1 MLSGAMVA
9 HAQHLAIINANA
21 WFPLVFLLARRG
33 LLENHRF
40 YTLAAGVFFGIEIL
54 TGHVQHA
61 VLLGLLLFLYF
72 AYEACAGPNRARL
85 WPRWIWQ
92 LALIAAI
99 GAGLAMVQLLPTAE
113 LSPLS
118 IRTQISHWDVT
129 TGNHPSYLWTLFLP
143 NYFGGINGVPYLRPV
158 DPTFY
163 YAFLTVPGCLLA
175 LIGLIELAR
184 RKNFFW
190 LGLILL
196 CSILAM
202 GKRGYLIEFLY
213 HVPILNLFRHPPMYF
228 DLANFG
234 LCLMA
239 AVGMRTLWDQARQQ
253 YYRRVFPPGLMI
265 LLLLAILLGVAF
277 QFATSIPG
285 WHHMLLVLAVFV
297 GLVAGTLHGP
307 FPARLSQCAVMGIVV
322 FELCFHGMN
331 QVFNS
336 TAGDPWKTMAY
347 DYEAGRKE
355 TLQFL
360 RSDQESHF
368 RVAGFGESQLSNG
381 WNLWRIPGVYGWNPI
396 MLRRYQEYI
405 RQFTHSA
412 GYAQPYSGPGQPDH
426 SLDSPMLDL
435 LGVKYLVV
443 TSRVEEEQRLTK
455 SNQFEKVFSDLDWW
469 KVYRNKDHM
478 PGPWFLP
485 GAYALPDTFS
495 ELALMNTSWFEP
507 REALLIARE
516 HLGRSK
522 LQHVQELPVISLRA
536 DQVGALSSRAAVA
549 VNNNDCAELDLKFAY
564 WTEKGNWIRF
574 DFKGPSVAGRYL
586 LLMQYTTPEAGTSLE
601 VAVAKGS
608 TKQISSPVTLPR
620 TWDWNCKAT
629 RSAQLGEFQLGPGAH
644 QLTLTLTS
652 KSEVALFSL
661 WLVRIPE
668 AEPMKG
674 GQASF
679 ENLQVSANRISF
691 EAKLNQDGYV
701 FLNEIHYPGWTA
713 TVDGEPAEILRANGI
728 FRALWVSAGAHRIE
742 FRFWPRFLIPGAAI
756 SLATLLVVGRALAAS
771 GSSAAGRRN
780 LGSRQD

>member
-1 MLSGAMVA
+1 M
-9 HAQHLAIINANA
+9 
-21 WFPLVFLLARRG
+21 
-33 LLENHRF
+33 
-40 YTLAAGVFFGIEIL
+40 
-54 TGHVQHA
+54 
-61 VLLGLLLFLYF
+61 
-72 AYEACAGPNRARL
+72 
-85 WPRWIWQ
+85 
-92 LALIAAI
+92 
-99 GAGLAMVQLLPTAE
+99 
-113 LSPLS
+113 
-118 IRTQISHWDVT
+118 T

-175 LIGLIELAR
+175 LVGLIEVAR

-239 AVGMRTLWDQARQQ
+239 AVGMRTLSDQARQQ

-265 LLLLAILLGVAF
+265 LLLLAFLLGIRF

-307 FPARLSQCAVMGIVV
+307 FPARLSQCAVFGIVV

-336 TAGDPWKTMAY
+336 TPGDPWKTMAY

-405 RQFTHSA
+405 RQFTHSS

-485 GAYALPDTFS
+485 GAYALPDTLS
-495 ELALMNTSWFEP
+495 ELALMNTSWFNP
-507 REALLIARE
+507 RESLLIASE
-516 HLGRSK
+516 HLRKSG
-522 LQHVQELPVISLRA
+522 LQAIKELPVISLRA
-536 DQVGALSSRAAVA
+536 DQVAALSTRAAIA

-574 DFKGPSVAGRYL
+574 DFNGPSVAGRYL

-601 VAVAKGS
+601 ARSRKG
-608 TKQISSPVTLPR
+608 R
-620 TWDWNCKAT
+620 
-629 RSAQLGEFQLGPGAH
+629 
-644 QLTLTLTS
+644 
-652 KSEVALFSL
+652 
-661 WLVRIPE
+661 
-668 AEPMKG
+668 
-674 GQASF
+674 
-679 ENLQVSANRISF
+679 
-691 EAKLNQDGYV
+691 Y
-701 FLNEIHYPGWTA
+701 
-713 TVDGEPAEILRANGI
+713 
-728 FRALWVSAGAHRIE
+728 
-742 FRFWPRFLIPGAAI
+742 
-756 SLATLLVVGRALAAS
+756 
-771 GSSAAGRRN
+771 
-780 LGSRQD
+780 